1 MPRRKKKFG
10 ASKKVASATKE
21 TKETKEESL
30 FAKVYADETNT
41 SDLVVVFEK
50 VLCVRVLVFERI
62 SLCQCRSTYCVAEQ
76 ESVDH
81 RSSVL
86 CLRIPFQLY
95 FQREYLLSTLFPDRI
110 SPLTHSLS
118 PRENIKTLSLSNS
131 RSERVSYLESVYG

>member
-21 TKETKEESL
+21 TKESKEESL

-50 VLCVRVLVFERI
+50 VLSVRVLVFERI

-76 ESVDH
+76 E
-81 RSSVL
+81 RA
-86 CLRIPFQLY
+86 
-95 FQREYLLSTLFPDRI
+95 RECRPSIECIMFENIVSTLFPERI
-110 SPLTHSLS
+110 SPFNSISRQNISFNSLTNHH
-118 PRENIKTLSLSNS
+118 
-131 RSERVSYLESVYG
+131 ERIFTI